1 MVEVLNSKTGVVLGV
16 KPGQVNNSIKFKT
29 IKIIK

>member
-1 MVEVLNSKTGVVLGV
+1 MVEILNNKTGVVLGV
-16 KPGQVNNSIKFKT
+16 KPGQVNNSRKLKT

>member
-16 KPGQVNNSIKFKT
+16 KLGQVNNPRKLKT
-29 IKIIK
+29 IKFIK